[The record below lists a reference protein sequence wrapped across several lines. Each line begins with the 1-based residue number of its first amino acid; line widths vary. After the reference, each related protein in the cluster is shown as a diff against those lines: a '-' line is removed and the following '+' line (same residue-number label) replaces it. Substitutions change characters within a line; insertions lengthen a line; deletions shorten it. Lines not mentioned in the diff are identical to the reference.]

1 MAGMKELSK
10 KEHSKKEH
18 SKKERKYIQRWVF
31 WSIVIGIVAGLG
43 AFAFYLVL
51 QIMIDLFMGYLAGFQ
66 PMPPAGEQD
75 VPFISV
81 PTAQYR
87 LWVLAL
93 MPALGGLIAGLIIY
107 SLAPEAEG
115 HGTDAI
121 IDAFHNK
128 KGVIRRR
135 VPLIKA
141 IASAI
146 TIGSGGSAGRE
157 GPIAQIGGGFGSFL
171 GTKLKL
177 GERETR
183 MMMICGAAAGI
194 GAMFKA
200 PLGSALFGTE
210 VLYKRDFE
218 MESMIPAIVSSVV
231 AYAVFCSIPY
241 VGWKPIFDTPPYT
254 FTHPKELIF
263 FAILGIACTALGIFY
278 IKIFY
283 LTKDFFKGL
292 AIPNHLKPAI
302 GGALV
307 GIFALVIGYWEPQAL
322 DGILGMGYGTIQTAI
337 NMELPLL
344 ELMELMLIVAIAKIF
359 TTSFTIGSGGSGGVF
374 APSLVI
380 GAMLGGLFGGISQ
393 FFFPEII
400 AGPTM
405 SAFVLVGMAAFFAGA
420 AKVPIAAILMISEM
434 AGSYS
439 LLVPLMLTSVV
450 AYALSGGWT
459 IYKKQRRTRKE
470 SPAHRREFM
479 VDLLEGIRVKD
490 AYIEDVLTIPTDT
503 TVKEALY
510 FVDKTGHI
518 AYPVVD
524 ESGKMVGITTLMDLE
539 KQRGEGAVYRKVGLM
554 CTKEVI
560 VAYPDEFLED
570 VLHKMDTYHV
580 GRLPVVKGRS
590 EEENKEL
597 LGIISR
603 ADIIREHCR
612 RLSLLKGGSSP

>member
-1 MAGMKELSK
+1 MAEMV
-10 KEHSKKEH
+10 EHST
-18 SKKERKYIQRWVF
+18 KERKYIQRWVLL
-31 WSIVIGIVAGLG
+31 SILIGIVAGFG
-43 AFAFYLVL
+43 AFAFYLLL
-51 QIMIDLFMGYLAGFQ
+51 QIMTDFFLGYLAGFQ
-66 PMPPAGEQD
+66 PTPPAGE
-75 VPFISV
+75 PEITYISL
-81 PTAQYR
+81 PTAPFR

-107 SLAPEAEG
+107 SFAPEAEG

-128 KGVIRRR
+128 KGVIRKR

-157 GPIAQIGGGFGSFL
+157 GPIAQIGGGFGSWL

-183 MMMICGAAAGI
+183 TMLVCGAAAGI

-231 AYAVFCSIPY
+231 AYAVFCSIPCI
-241 VGWKPIFDTPPYT
+241 GWHPIFDTPPYT

-263 FAILGIACTALGIFY
+263 FAVLGIACTALGIFY
-278 IKIFY
+278 IKVFY
-283 LTKDFFKGL
+283 ATRAFFKRF

-307 GIFALVIGYWEPQAL
+307 GIFVLVIGYFEPQAL
-322 DGILGMGYGTIQTAI
+322 DGILGMGYGTVQTAI
-337 NMELPLL
+337 NMELPLPEL
-344 ELMELMLIVAIAKIF
+344 IELMIIVAIAKIF

-380 GAMLGGLFGGISQ
+380 GAMLGGLFAGVSH

-405 SAFVLVGMAAFFAGA
+405 SAFVVVGMAAFFAGA

-459 IYKKQRRTRKE
+459 IYEKQVKTRKE

-490 AYIEDVLTIPTDT
+490 AYIEDVQTISADT

-510 FVDKTGHI
+510 FVDRTGHI
-518 AYPVVD
+518 SYPVVD
-524 ESGKMVGITTLMDLE
+524 KEGRMVGITSLMDLE
-539 KQRGEGAVYRKVGLM
+539 KQREEGSVYRKVSLM
-554 CTKEVI
+554 CTKEVL

-570 VLHKMDTYHV
+570 ALHKMDIYHV

-597 LGIISR
+597 VGIISR

-612 RLSLLKGGSSP
+612 RWSLIKGGSSL

>member
-1 MAGMKELSK
+1 MAEMV
-10 KEHSKKEH
+10 EHST
-18 SKKERKYIQRWVF
+18 KERKYIQRWVLL
-31 WSIVIGIVAGLG
+31 SILIGIVAGFG
-43 AFAFYLVL
+43 AFAFYLLL
-51 QIMIDLFMGYLAGFQ
+51 QIMTDFFLGYLAGFQ
-66 PMPPAGEQD
+66 PTPPAGEQEIPYISLSTA
-75 VPFISV
+75 PF
-81 PTAQYR
+81 R

-93 MPALGGLIAGLIIY
+93 MPALGGLIAGLLIY
-107 SLAPEAEG
+107 SFAPEAEG

-128 KGVIRRR
+128 KGVIRKR

-157 GPIAQIGGGFGSFL
+157 GPIAQIGGGFGSWL

-183 MMMICGAAAGI
+183 TMLVCGAAAGI

-218 MESMIPAIVSSVV
+218 MDAMIPAIVSSVV
-231 AYAVFCSIPY
+231 AYAVFCSIPCI
-241 VGWKPIFDTPPYT
+241 GWHPIFDTPPYT

-263 FAILGIACTALGIFY
+263 FAVLGIACTALGIFY
-278 IKIFY
+278 IKVFY
-283 LTKDFFKGL
+283 ATRAFFKRL
-292 AIPNHLKPAI
+292 TIPNHLKPAI

-307 GIFALVIGYWEPQAL
+307 GIFVLVIGYFEPQAL
-322 DGILGMGYGTIQTAI
+322 DGILGMGYGTVQTAI
-337 NMELPLL
+337 DMELPLP
-344 ELMELMLIVAIAKIF
+344 ELMKLMLIVAIAKIF

-380 GAMLGGLFGGISQ
+380 GAMLGGLFAGVSH

-405 SAFVLVGMAAFFAGA
+405 SAFVVVGMAAFFAGA

-459 IYKKQRRTRKE
+459 IYEKQVKTRKE

-490 AYIEDVLTIPTDT
+490 AYIEEVLTIPADK

-510 FVDKTGHI
+510 FVDRTGHI

-524 ESGKMVGITTLMDLE
+524 KQGRLVGITTLMDLE
-539 KQRGEGAVYRKVGLM
+539 KQREEGSVYRKVRLM
-554 CTKEVI
+554 CTKEVL

-570 VLHKMDTYHV
+570 ALHKMDIYHM

-597 LGIISR
+597 VGIISR

-612 RLSLLKGGSSP
+612 RWSLIKGGPSS

>member
-1 MAGMKELSK
+1 MAEMV
-10 KEHSKKEH
+10 EHST
-18 SKKERKYIQRWVF
+18 KERKYIQRWVLL
-31 WSIVIGIVAGLG
+31 SILIGIVAGFG
-43 AFAFYLVL
+43 AFAFYLLL
-51 QIMIDLFMGYLAGFQ
+51 QIMTDFFLGYLAGFQ
-66 PMPPAGEQD
+66 PTPPAGEQD
-75 VPFISV
+75 VPYISL
-81 PTAQYR
+81 PTAPFH

-93 MPALGGLIAGLIIY
+93 MPALGGLIVGLIIY
-107 SLAPEAEG
+107 SFAPEAEG

-128 KGVIRRR
+128 KGVIRKR

-183 MMMICGAAAGI
+183 MMMVCGAAAGI

-218 MESMIPAIVSSVV
+218 MESLIPAIVSSVV
-231 AYAVFCSIPY
+231 AYAVFCSIPSI
-241 VGWKPIFDTPPYT
+241 GWHPIFDTPPYT

-263 FAILGIACTALGIFY
+263 FAVLGIACTALGIFY
-278 IKIFY
+278 IKVFY
-283 LTKDFFKGL
+283 ATRAFFKRL

-307 GIFALVIGYWEPQAL
+307 GIFVLVIGYVEPQAL
-322 DGILGMGYGTIQTAI
+322 DGILGMGYGTVQTAI
-337 NMELPLL
+337 DMELPLPEL
-344 ELMELMLIVAIAKIF
+344 IELMIIVAIAKIF

-380 GAMLGGLFGGISQ
+380 GAMLGGLFGGVSH

-400 AGPTM
+400 TETTM
-405 SAFVLVGMAAFFAGA
+405 SAFVVVGMAAFFAGA

-459 IYKKQRRTRKE
+459 IYEKQVKTRKE

-490 AYIEDVLTIPTDT
+490 AYIEDVQTISADT

-510 FVDKTGHI
+510 FVDRTGHI

-524 ESGKMVGITTLMDLE
+524 KEGRMVGITSLMDLE
-539 KQRGEGAVYRKVGLM
+539 KQRKEGSVYRKVSLM
-554 CTKEVI
+554 CTKEVL

-570 VLHKMDTYHV
+570 ALHKMDIYHV
-580 GRLPVVKGRS
+580 GRLPVVKGQS

-597 LGIISR
+597 VGIISR

-612 RLSLLKGGSSP
+612 RWSLIKGGSSL

>member
-1 MAGMKELSK
+1 MAEMV
-10 KEHSKKEH
+10 EHST
-18 SKKERKYIQRWVF
+18 KERKYIQRWVLL
-31 WSIVIGIVAGLG
+31 SILIGIVAGFG
-43 AFAFYLVL
+43 AFAFYLLL
-51 QIMIDLFMGYLAGFQ
+51 QIMTDFFLGYLAGFQ
-66 PMPPAGEQD
+66 PTPPAGEQD
-75 VPFISV
+75 VPFISL
-81 PTAQYR
+81 PTAPFR

-93 MPALGGLIAGLIIY
+93 MPALGGLIVGLIIY
-107 SLAPEAEG
+107 SFAPEAEG

-128 KGVIRRR
+128 KGVIRKR

-183 MMMICGAAAGI
+183 MMMVCGAAAGI

-218 MESMIPAIVSSVV
+218 MESLIPAIVSSVV
-231 AYAVFCSIPY
+231 AYAVFCSIPSI
-241 VGWKPIFDTPPYT
+241 GWHPIFDTPPYT

-263 FAILGIACTALGIFY
+263 FAVLGIACTALGIFY
-278 IKIFY
+278 IKVFY
-283 LTKDFFKGL
+283 ATRAFFKRL

-307 GIFALVIGYWEPQAL
+307 GIFVLVIGYFEPQAL
-322 DGILGMGYGTIQTAI
+322 DGILGMGYGTVQTAI
-337 NMELPLL
+337 DMELPLPEL
-344 ELMELMLIVAIAKIF
+344 IELMIIVAIAKIF

-380 GAMLGGLFGGISQ
+380 GAMLGGLFGGISH

-400 AGPTM
+400 TETTM
-405 SAFVLVGMAAFFAGA
+405 SAFVVVGMAAFFAGA

-459 IYKKQRRTRKE
+459 IYEKQVKTRKE

-490 AYIEDVLTIPTDT
+490 AYIEDVQTISADT

-510 FVDKTGHI
+510 FVDRTGHI

-524 ESGKMVGITTLMDLE
+524 KEGRMVGITSLMDLE
-539 KQRGEGAVYRKVGLM
+539 KQREEGSGYRKVSLM

-570 VLHKMDTYHV
+570 ALHKMDMYHV
-580 GRLPVVKGRS
+580 GRLPVVKGQS

-597 LGIISR
+597 VGIISR

-612 RLSLLKGGSSP
+612 RWSLIKGGSSL

>member
-1 MAGMKELSK
+1 MAEIV
-10 KEHSKKEH
+10 EHST
-18 SKKERKYIQRWVF
+18 KERKYIQRWVLL
-31 WSIVIGIVAGLG
+31 SILIGIVAGFG
-43 AFAFYLVL
+43 AFAFYLLL
-51 QIMIDLFMGYLAGFQ
+51 QIMTDFFLGYLAGFQ
-66 PMPPAGEQD
+66 PTPPAGEQEI
-75 VPFISV
+75 PYISL
-81 PTAQYR
+81 PTAPFR

-107 SLAPEAEG
+107 SFAPEAEG

-128 KGVIRRR
+128 KGVIRKR

-171 GTKLKL
+171 GSKLKL

-183 MMMICGAAAGI
+183 TMLVCGAAAGI

-231 AYAVFCSIPY
+231 AYAVFCSIPCI
-241 VGWKPIFDTPPYT
+241 GWHPIFDTPPYT

-263 FAILGIACTALGIFY
+263 FAVLGIACTALGIFY
-278 IKIFY
+278 IKVFY
-283 LTKDFFKGL
+283 ATRAFFKRF

-307 GIFALVIGYWEPQAL
+307 GIFVLVIGYLEPQAL
-322 DGILGMGYGTIQTAI
+322 DGILGMGYGTVQTAI
-337 NMELPLL
+337 DMELPLP
-344 ELMELMLIVAIAKIF
+344 ELMKLMLIVAIAKIF

-380 GAMLGGLFGGISQ
+380 GAMLGGLFAGVSH

-405 SAFVLVGMAAFFAGA
+405 SAFVVVGMAAFFAGA

-459 IYKKQRRTRKE
+459 IYEKQVKTRKE

-490 AYIEDVLTIPTDT
+490 AYVEDVQTISADT

-510 FVDKTGHI
+510 FVDRTGHI

-524 ESGKMVGITTLMDLE
+524 KEGRMVGITSLMDLE
-539 KQRGEGAVYRKVGLM
+539 KQREEGSVYRKVSLM
-554 CTKEVI
+554 CTKEVL
-560 VAYPDEFLED
+560 VAYQDEFLED
-570 VLHKMDTYHV
+570 ALHKMDIYHV

-597 LGIISR
+597 VGIISR

-612 RLSLLKGGSSP
+612 RWSLIKGGSSL

>member
-1 MAGMKELSK
+1 MAEMV
-10 KEHSKKEH
+10 EHST
-18 SKKERKYIQRWVF
+18 KERKYIQRWVLL
-31 WSIVIGIVAGLG
+31 SILIGVVAGFG
-43 AFAFYLVL
+43 AFAFYLLL
-51 QIMIDLFMGYLAGFQ
+51 QIMTDFFLGYLAGFQ
-66 PMPPAGEQD
+66 PTPPAGEQD
-75 VPFISV
+75 VPFISL
-81 PTAQYR
+81 PTAQSR

-107 SLAPEAEG
+107 SFAPEAEG

-128 KGVIRRR
+128 KGVIRKR

-157 GPIAQIGGGFGSFL
+157 GPIAQIGGGFGSWL

-183 MMMICGAAAGI
+183 MMMVCGAAAGI

-218 MESMIPAIVSSVV
+218 MESLIPAIVSSVV
-231 AYAVFCSIPY
+231 AYAVFCSIPCI
-241 VGWKPIFDTPPYT
+241 GWHPIFDTPPYT

-263 FAILGIACTALGIFY
+263 FAVLGIACTALGIFY
-278 IKIFY
+278 IKVFY
-283 LTKDFFKGL
+283 ATRAFFKRL

-307 GIFALVIGYWEPQAL
+307 GIFVLVIGYLEPQAL
-322 DGILGMGYGTIQTAI
+322 DGILGMGYGTVQTAI
-337 NMELPLL
+337 DMELPLPEL
-344 ELMELMLIVAIAKIF
+344 IELMIIVAIAKIF

-380 GAMLGGLFGGISQ
+380 GAMLGGLFGGISH

-400 AGPTM
+400 TETTM
-405 SAFVLVGMAAFFAGA
+405 SAFVVVGMAAFFAGA

-459 IYKKQRRTRKE
+459 IYEKQVKTRKE

-490 AYIEDVLTIPTDT
+490 AYIEDVQTISADT

-510 FVDKTGHI
+510 FVDRTGHI

-524 ESGKMVGITTLMDLE
+524 KEGRMVGITSLMDLE
-539 KQRGEGAVYRKVGLM
+539 KQRKEGSVYRKVSLM
-554 CTKEVI
+554 CTKEVL

-570 VLHKMDTYHV
+570 ALHKMDIYHV
-580 GRLPVVKGRS
+580 GRLPVVKGQS

-597 LGIISR
+597 VGIISR

-612 RLSLLKGGSSP
+612 RWSLIKGGSSL

>member
-1 MAGMKELSK
+1 MAEMV
-10 KEHSKKEH
+10 EHST
-18 SKKERKYIQRWVF
+18 KERKYIQRWVLL
-31 WSIVIGIVAGLG
+31 SIIIGIVAGLG
-43 AFAFYLVL
+43 AFAFYLLL
-51 QIMIDLFMGYLAGFQ
+51 QIMTDFFLGYLAGFELS
-66 PMPPAGEQD
+66 PPAGEQEI
-75 VPFISV
+75 PYISL
-81 PTAQYR
+81 PTAPFR

-107 SLAPEAEG
+107 SFAPEAEG

-128 KGVIRRR
+128 KGVIRKR

-171 GTKLKL
+171 GSKLKL

-183 MMMICGAAAGI
+183 TMLVCGAAAGI

-231 AYAVFCSIPY
+231 AYAVFCSIPCI
-241 VGWKPIFDTPPYT
+241 GWQPIFDTPPYT

-263 FAILGIACTALGIFY
+263 FAVLGIACTALGIFY
-278 IKIFY
+278 IKVFY
-283 LTKDFFKGL
+283 ATRAFFKRF

-307 GIFALVIGYWEPQAL
+307 GIFVLVIGYFEPQAL
-322 DGILGMGYGTIQTAI
+322 DGILGMGYGAVQTAI
-337 NMELPLL
+337 DMELPLP
-344 ELMELMLIVAIAKIF
+344 ELMKLMLIVVIAKIF

-380 GAMLGGLFGGISQ
+380 GAMLGGLFAGISH

-400 AGPTM
+400 TETTM
-405 SAFVLVGMAAFFAGA
+405 SAFVVVGMAAFFAGA

-450 AYALSGGWT
+450 AYALSGGLT
-459 IYKKQRRTRKE
+459 IYEKQVKTRKE

-490 AYIEDVLTIPTDT
+490 AYVEEVLTISADT

-510 FVDKTGHI
+510 FVDRTGHI

-524 ESGKMVGITTLMDLE
+524 KEGRLVGITSLMDLE
-539 KQRGEGAVYRKVGLM
+539 KQREEGSVYRKVSLM

-570 VLHKMDTYHV
+570 ALHKMDIYHM

-597 LGIISR
+597 VGIISR

-612 RLSLLKGGSSP
+612 RWSLVKGGSSL

>member
-1 MAGMKELSK
+1 MAEMV
-10 KEHSKKEH
+10 EHST
-18 SKKERKYIQRWVF
+18 KERKYIQRWVLL
-31 WSIVIGIVAGLG
+31 SILIGIVAGFG
-43 AFAFYLVL
+43 AFAFYLLL
-51 QIMIDLFMGYLAGFQ
+51 QIMTDFFLGYLAGFQ
-66 PMPPAGEQD
+66 PTPPAGEQD
-75 VPFISV
+75 VPYISL
-81 PTAQYR
+81 PTAPFH

-93 MPALGGLIAGLIIY
+93 MPALGGLIVGLIIY
-107 SLAPEAEG
+107 SFAPEAEG

-128 KGVIRRR
+128 KGVIRKR

-183 MMMICGAAAGI
+183 MMMVCGAAAGI

-218 MESMIPAIVSSVV
+218 MESLIPAIVSSVV
-231 AYAVFCSIPY
+231 AYAVFCSIPSI
-241 VGWKPIFDTPPYT
+241 GWHPIFDTPPYT

-263 FAILGIACTALGIFY
+263 FAVLGIACTALGIFY
-278 IKIFY
+278 IKVFY
-283 LTKDFFKGL
+283 ATRAFFKRL

-307 GIFALVIGYWEPQAL
+307 GIFVLVIGYVEPQAL
-322 DGILGMGYGTIQTAI
+322 DGILGMGYGTVQTAI
-337 NMELPLL
+337 DMELPLPEL
-344 ELMELMLIVAIAKIF
+344 IELMIIVAIAKIF

-380 GAMLGGLFGGISQ
+380 GAMLGGLFGGVSH

-400 AGPTM
+400 TETTM
-405 SAFVLVGMAAFFAGA
+405 SAFVVVGMAAFFAGA

-459 IYKKQRRTRKE
+459 IYEKQVKTRKE

-490 AYIEDVLTIPTDT
+490 AYIEDVQTISADT

-510 FVDKTGHI
+510 FVDRTGHI

-524 ESGKMVGITTLMDLE
+524 KEGRMVGITSLMDLE
-539 KQRGEGAVYRKVGLM
+539 KQRKEGSVYRKVSLI
-554 CTKEVI
+554 CTKEVL

-570 VLHKMDTYHV
+570 ALHKMDIYHV

-597 LGIISR
+597 VGIISR

-612 RLSLLKGGSSP
+612 RWSLIKGGSSL

>member
-1 MAGMKELSK
+1 MV
-10 KEHSKKEH
+10 EHST
-18 SKKERKYIQRWVF
+18 KERKYIQRWVLL
-31 WSIVIGIVAGLG
+31 SILIGIVAGFG
-43 AFAFYLVL
+43 AFAFYLLL
-51 QIMIDLFMGYLAGFQ
+51 QIMTDFFLGYLAGFQ
-66 PMPPAGEQD
+66 PTPPAGEQD
-75 VPFISV
+75 VPYISL
-81 PTAQYR
+81 PTAPFR

-93 MPALGGLIAGLIIY
+93 MPALGGLIAGLVIY
-107 SLAPEAEG
+107 SFAPEAEG

-128 KGVIRRR
+128 KGVIRKR

-157 GPIAQIGGGFGSFL
+157 GPIAQIGGGFGSWL

-183 MMMICGAAAGI
+183 MMMVCGAAAGI

-218 MESMIPAIVSSVV
+218 MESLIPAIVSSVV
-231 AYAVFCSIPY
+231 AYAVFCSIPSI
-241 VGWKPIFDTPPYT
+241 GWHPIFDTPPYT

-263 FAILGIACTALGIFY
+263 FAVLGIACTALGIFY
-278 IKIFY
+278 IKVFY
-283 LTKDFFKGL
+283 ATRAFFKRL

-307 GIFALVIGYWEPQAL
+307 GIFVLVIGYFEPQAL
-322 DGILGMGYGTIQTAI
+322 DGILGMGYGTVQTAI
-337 NMELPLL
+337 DMELPLP
-344 ELMELMLIVAIAKIF
+344 ELIELMLIVAIAKIF
-359 TTSFTIGSGGSGGVF
+359 TTSLTIGSGGSGGVF

-380 GAMLGGLFGGISQ
+380 GAMLGGLFGGISH

-400 AGPTM
+400 TETTM
-405 SAFVLVGMAAFFAGA
+405 SAFVVVGMAAFFAGA

-459 IYKKQRRTRKE
+459 IYEKQVKTRKE

-490 AYIEDVLTIPTDT
+490 AYIEDVQTISADT

-510 FVDKTGHI
+510 FVERTGHI

-524 ESGKMVGITTLMDLE
+524 KVGRMVGITSLMDLE
-539 KQRGEGAVYRKVGLM
+539 KQREEGSVYQKVSLM
-554 CTKEVI
+554 CTKEVL

-570 VLHKMDTYHV
+570 ALHKMDIYHV

-597 LGIISR
+597 VGIISR

-612 RLSLLKGGSSP
+612 RWSLIKGGSSL

>member
-1 MAGMKELSK
+1 MAEMV
-10 KEHSKKEH
+10 EHST
-18 SKKERKYIQRWVF
+18 KERKYIQRWVLL
-31 WSIVIGIVAGLG
+31 SILIGVVAGFG
-43 AFAFYLVL
+43 AFAFYLLL
-51 QIMIDLFMGYLAGFQ
+51 QIMTDFFLGYLAGFQ
-66 PMPPAGEQD
+66 PTPPAGEQD
-75 VPFISV
+75 VPFISL
-81 PTAQYR
+81 PTAQSR

-107 SLAPEAEG
+107 SFAPEAEG

-128 KGVIRRR
+128 KGVIRKR

-157 GPIAQIGGGFGSFL
+157 GPIAQIGGGFGSWL

-183 MMMICGAAAGI
+183 MMMVCGAAAGI

-218 MESMIPAIVSSVV
+218 MESLIPAIVSSVV
-231 AYAVFCSIPY
+231 AYAVFCSIPCI
-241 VGWKPIFDTPPYT
+241 GWHPIFDTPPYT

-263 FAILGIACTALGIFY
+263 FAVLGIACTALGIFY
-278 IKIFY
+278 IKVFY
-283 LTKDFFKGL
+283 ATRAFFKRL

-307 GIFALVIGYWEPQAL
+307 GIFVLVIGYLEPQAL
-322 DGILGMGYGTIQTAI
+322 DGILGMGYGTVQTAI
-337 NMELPLL
+337 DMELPLPEL
-344 ELMELMLIVAIAKIF
+344 IELMIIVAIAKIF
-359 TTSFTIGSGGSGGVF
+359 TTSLTIGSGGSGGVF

-380 GAMLGGLFGGISQ
+380 GAMLGGLFGGISH

-400 AGPTM
+400 TETTM
-405 SAFVLVGMAAFFAGA
+405 SAFVVVGMAAFFAGA

-459 IYKKQRRTRKE
+459 IYEKQVKTRKE

-490 AYIEDVLTIPTDT
+490 AYIEDVQTISADT

-510 FVDKTGHI
+510 FVDRTGHI

-524 ESGKMVGITTLMDLE
+524 KEGRMVGITSLMDLE
-539 KQRGEGAVYRKVGLM
+539 KQRKEGSVYRKVSLM
-554 CTKEVI
+554 CTKEVL

-570 VLHKMDTYHV
+570 ALHKMDIYHV
-580 GRLPVVKGRS
+580 GRLPVVKGQS

-597 LGIISR
+597 VGIISR

-612 RLSLLKGGSSP
+612 RWSLIKGGSSL

>member
-1 MAGMKELSK
+1 MV
-10 KEHSKKEH
+10 EHST
-18 SKKERKYIQRWVF
+18 KERKYIQRWVLL
-31 WSIVIGIVAGLG
+31 SILIGIVAGFG
-43 AFAFYLVL
+43 AFAFYLLL
-51 QIMIDLFMGYLAGFQ
+51 QIMTDFFLGYLAGFQ
-66 PMPPAGEQD
+66 PTPPAGEQD
-75 VPFISV
+75 VPYISL
-81 PTAQYR
+81 PTAPFR

-93 MPALGGLIAGLIIY
+93 MPALGGLIAGLVIY
-107 SLAPEAEG
+107 SFAPEAEG

-128 KGVIRRR
+128 KGVIRKR

-157 GPIAQIGGGFGSFL
+157 GPIAQIGGGFGSWL

-183 MMMICGAAAGI
+183 MMMVCGAAAGI

-218 MESMIPAIVSSVV
+218 MESLIPAIVSSVV
-231 AYAVFCSIPY
+231 AYAVFCSIPCI
-241 VGWKPIFDTPPYT
+241 GWHPIFDTPPYT

-263 FAILGIACTALGIFY
+263 FAVLGIACTALGIFY
-278 IKIFY
+278 IKVFY
-283 LTKDFFKGL
+283 ATRAFFKRL

-307 GIFALVIGYWEPQAL
+307 GIFVLVIGYFEPQAL
-322 DGILGMGYGTIQTAI
+322 DGILGMGYGTVQTAI
-337 NMELPLL
+337 DMELPLP
-344 ELMELMLIVAIAKIF
+344 ELIELMLIVAIAKIF
-359 TTSFTIGSGGSGGVF
+359 TTSLTIGSGGSGGVF

-380 GAMLGGLFGGISQ
+380 GAMLGGLFGGISH

-400 AGPTM
+400 TETTM
-405 SAFVLVGMAAFFAGA
+405 SAFVVVGMAAFFAGA

-459 IYKKQRRTRKE
+459 IYEKQVKTRKE

-490 AYIEDVLTIPTDT
+490 AYIEDVQTISADT

-510 FVDKTGHI
+510 FVERTGHI

-524 ESGKMVGITTLMDLE
+524 KVGRMVGITSLMDLE
-539 KQRGEGAVYRKVGLM
+539 KQREEGSVYQKVSLM
-554 CTKEVI
+554 CTKEVL

-570 VLHKMDTYHV
+570 ALHKMDIYHV

-597 LGIISR
+597 VGIISR

-612 RLSLLKGGSSP
+612 RWSLIKGGSSL

>member
-1 MAGMKELSK
+1 MAGMEAQST
-10 KEHSKKEH
+10 
-18 SKKERKYIQRWVF
+18 KERKYIQKWVLL
-31 WSIVIGIVAGLG
+31 SILIGIVAGFG
-43 AFAFYLVL
+43 AFAFYLLL
-51 QIMIDLFMGYLAGFQ
+51 QIMTDFFLGYLAGFQ
-66 PMPPAGEQD
+66 PTPPAGE
-75 VPFISV
+75 PEITYISL
-81 PTAQYR
+81 PTAPFR

-107 SLAPEAEG
+107 SFAPEAEG

-128 KGVIRRR
+128 KGVIRKR

-183 MMMICGAAAGI
+183 TMLVCGAAAGI

-231 AYAVFCSIPY
+231 AYAVFCSIPCI
-241 VGWKPIFDTPPYT
+241 GWQPIFDTPPYT

-263 FAILGIACTALGIFY
+263 FAVLGIACTALGIFY
-278 IKIFY
+278 IKVFY
-283 LTKDFFKGL
+283 ATRAFFKRF

-307 GIFALVIGYWEPQAL
+307 GIFVLVIGYLEPQAL
-322 DGILGMGYGTIQTAI
+322 DGILGMGYGAVQTAI
-337 NMELPLL
+337 DMELPLP
-344 ELMELMLIVAIAKIF
+344 ELMKLMLIVAIAKIF

-380 GAMLGGLFGGISQ
+380 GAMLGGLFAGVSH

-405 SAFVLVGMAAFFAGA
+405 SAFVVVGMAAFFAGA

-459 IYKKQRRTRKE
+459 IYEKQVKTRKE

-490 AYIEDVLTIPTDT
+490 AYIEDVQTISADT

-510 FVDKTGHI
+510 FVDRTGHI

-524 ESGKMVGITTLMDLE
+524 KEGRMVGITSLMDLE
-539 KQRGEGAVYRKVGLM
+539 KQREEGSVYRKVSLM
-554 CTKEVI
+554 CTKEVL

-570 VLHKMDTYHV
+570 ALHKMDIYHV

-597 LGIISR
+597 VGIISR

-612 RLSLLKGGSSP
+612 RWSLIKGGSSL

>member
-1 MAGMKELSK
+1 MAEME
-10 KEHSKKEH
+10 EHST
-18 SKKERKYIQRWVF
+18 KERKYIQRWVLL
-31 WSIVIGIVAGLG
+31 SILIGIVAGFG
-43 AFAFYLVL
+43 AFAFYLLL
-51 QIMIDLFMGYLAGFQ
+51 QIMTDFFLGYLAGFQ
-66 PMPPAGEQD
+66 PTPPAGEQEI
-75 VPFISV
+75 PYISL
-81 PTAQYR
+81 PTAPFR

-107 SLAPEAEG
+107 SFAPEAEG

-128 KGVIRRR
+128 KGVIRKR

-183 MMMICGAAAGI
+183 TMLVCGAAAGI

-231 AYAVFCSIPY
+231 AYAVFCSIPCI
-241 VGWKPIFDTPPYT
+241 GWHPIFDTPPYT

-263 FAILGIACTALGIFY
+263 FAVLGIACTALGIFY
-278 IKIFY
+278 IKVFY
-283 LTKDFFKGL
+283 ATRAFFKRF

-307 GIFALVIGYWEPQAL
+307 GIFVLVIGYLEPQAL
-322 DGILGMGYGTIQTAI
+322 DGILGMGYGAVQTAI
-337 NMELPLL
+337 DMELPLP
-344 ELMELMLIVAIAKIF
+344 ELMKLMLIVAIAKIF

-380 GAMLGGLFGGISQ
+380 GAMLGGLFAGVSH

-405 SAFVLVGMAAFFAGA
+405 SAFVVVGMAAFFAGA

-459 IYKKQRRTRKE
+459 IYEKQVKTRKE

-490 AYIEDVLTIPTDT
+490 AYIEDVQTISADT

-510 FVDKTGHI
+510 FVDRTGHI

-524 ESGKMVGITTLMDLE
+524 KEGRMVGITSLMDLE
-539 KQRGEGAVYRKVGLM
+539 KQREEGSVYRKVSLM
-554 CTKEVI
+554 CTKEVL

-570 VLHKMDTYHV
+570 ALHKMDIYHV

-597 LGIISR
+597 VGIISR

-612 RLSLLKGGSSP
+612 RWSLIKGGSSL

>member
-1 MAGMKELSK
+1 MAEMV
-10 KEHSKKEH
+10 EHST
-18 SKKERKYIQRWVF
+18 KERKYIQRWVLL
-31 WSIVIGIVAGLG
+31 SILIGVVAGFG
-43 AFAFYLVL
+43 AFAFYLLL
-51 QIMIDLFMGYLAGFQ
+51 QIMTDFFLGYLAGFQ
-66 PMPPAGEQD
+66 PTPPAGEQD
-75 VPFISV
+75 VPFISL
-81 PTAQYR
+81 PTAQSR

-107 SLAPEAEG
+107 SFAPEAEG

-128 KGVIRRR
+128 KGVIRKR

-183 MMMICGAAAGI
+183 MMMVCGAAAGI

-218 MESMIPAIVSSVV
+218 MESLIPAIVSSVV
-231 AYAVFCSIPY
+231 AYAVFCSIPCI
-241 VGWKPIFDTPPYT
+241 GWHPIFDTPPYT

-263 FAILGIACTALGIFY
+263 FAVLGIACTALGIFY
-278 IKIFY
+278 IKVFY
-283 LTKDFFKGL
+283 ATRAFFKRL

-307 GIFALVIGYWEPQAL
+307 GIFVLVIGYLEPQAL
-322 DGILGMGYGTIQTAI
+322 DGILGMGYGTVQTAI
-337 NMELPLL
+337 DMELPLPEL
-344 ELMELMLIVAIAKIF
+344 IELMIIVAIAKIF
-359 TTSFTIGSGGSGGVF
+359 TTSLTIGSGGSGGVF

-380 GAMLGGLFGGISQ
+380 GAMLGGLFGGISH

-400 AGPTM
+400 TETTM
-405 SAFVLVGMAAFFAGA
+405 SAFVVVGMAAFFAGA

-459 IYKKQRRTRKE
+459 IYEKQVKTRKE

-490 AYIEDVLTIPTDT
+490 AYIEDVQTISADT

-510 FVDKTGHI
+510 FVDRTGHI

-524 ESGKMVGITTLMDLE
+524 KEGRMVGITSLMDLE
-539 KQRGEGAVYRKVGLM
+539 KQRKEGSVYRKVSLM

-560 VAYPDEFLED
+560 VAYPDEFLEEA
-570 VLHKMDTYHV
+570 LHKMDIYHV
-580 GRLPVVKGRS
+580 GRLPVVKGQS

-597 LGIISR
+597 VGIISR

-612 RLSLLKGGSSP
+612 RWSLIKGGSSL

>member
-1 MAGMKELSK
+1 MVEMV
-10 KEHSKKEH
+10 EHST
-18 SKKERKYIQRWVF
+18 KERKYIQRWVLL
-31 WSIVIGIVAGLG
+31 SILIGIVAGFG
-43 AFAFYLVL
+43 AFAFYLLL
-51 QIMIDLFMGYLAGFQ
+51 QIMTDFFLGYLAGFQ
-66 PMPPAGEQD
+66 PRPPAGEQA
-75 VPFISV
+75 VPYISL
-81 PTAQYR
+81 PTAPFH

-107 SLAPEAEG
+107 SFAPEAEG

-128 KGVIRRR
+128 KGVIRKR

-183 MMMICGAAAGI
+183 MMMVCGAAAGI

-218 MESMIPAIVSSVV
+218 MESLIPAIVSSVV
-231 AYAVFCSIPY
+231 AYAVFCSIPCI
-241 VGWKPIFDTPPYT
+241 GWHPIFDTPPYT

-263 FAILGIACTALGIFY
+263 FAVLGIACTALGIFY
-278 IKIFY
+278 IKVFY
-283 LTKDFFKGL
+283 ATRAFFKRL

-307 GIFALVIGYWEPQAL
+307 GIFVLVIGYFEPQAL
-322 DGILGMGYGTIQTAI
+322 DGILGMGYGTVQTAI
-337 NMELPLL
+337 DMELPLPEL
-344 ELMELMLIVAIAKIF
+344 IELMIIVAIAKIF

-380 GAMLGGLFGGISQ
+380 GAMLGGLFGGISH

-400 AGPTM
+400 TETTM
-405 SAFVLVGMAAFFAGA
+405 SAFVVVGMAAFFAGA

-459 IYKKQRRTRKE
+459 IYEKQVKTRKE

-490 AYIEDVLTIPTDT
+490 AYIEDVQTISADT

-510 FVDKTGHI
+510 FVDRTGHI

-524 ESGKMVGITTLMDLE
+524 KEGRMVGITSLMDLE
-539 KQRGEGAVYRKVGLM
+539 KQREERSVYRKVSLM
-554 CTKEVI
+554 CTKEVH

-570 VLHKMDTYHV
+570 ALHKMDIYHV

-597 LGIISR
+597 VGIISR

-612 RLSLLKGGSSP
+612 RWSLIKGGSSL

>member
-1 MAGMKELSK
+1 MAGMEAQST
-10 KEHSKKEH
+10 
-18 SKKERKYIQRWVF
+18 KERKYIQKWVLL
-31 WSIVIGIVAGLG
+31 SILIGIVAGFG
-43 AFAFYLVL
+43 AFAFYLLL
-51 QIMIDLFMGYLAGFQ
+51 QIMTDFFLGYLAGFQ
-66 PMPPAGEQD
+66 PTPPAGE
-75 VPFISV
+75 PEITYISL
-81 PTAQYR
+81 PTAPFR

-107 SLAPEAEG
+107 SFAPEAEG

-128 KGVIRRR
+128 KGVIRKR

-183 MMMICGAAAGI
+183 TMLVCGAAAGI

-231 AYAVFCSIPY
+231 AYAVFCSIPCI
-241 VGWKPIFDTPPYT
+241 GWQPIFDTPPYT

-263 FAILGIACTALGIFY
+263 FAVLGIACTALGIFY
-278 IKIFY
+278 IKVFY
-283 LTKDFFKGL
+283 ATRAFFKRF

-307 GIFALVIGYWEPQAL
+307 GIFVLVIGYLEPQAL
-322 DGILGMGYGTIQTAI
+322 DGILGMGYGAVQTAI
-337 NMELPLL
+337 DMELPLP
-344 ELMELMLIVAIAKIF
+344 ELMKLMLIVAIAKIF

-380 GAMLGGLFGGISQ
+380 GAMLGGLFAGVSH

-405 SAFVLVGMAAFFAGA
+405 SAFVVVGMAAFFAGA

-459 IYKKQRRTRKE
+459 IYEKQVKTRKE
-470 SPAHRREFM
+470 SPAHSREFM

-490 AYIEDVLTIPTDT
+490 AYVEAVQTISADK

-510 FVDKTGHI
+510 FVDRTGHI

-524 ESGKMVGITTLMDLE
+524 KEGRMVGITSLMDLE
-539 KQRGEGAVYRKVGLM
+539 KQREEGSVYRKVSLM
-554 CTKEVI
+554 CTKEVL

-570 VLHKMDTYHV
+570 ALHKMDMYHV

-597 LGIISR
+597 VGIISR

-612 RLSLLKGGSSP
+612 RWSLIKGGSSL

>member
-1 MAGMKELSK
+1 MAEMV
-10 KEHSKKEH
+10 EHST
-18 SKKERKYIQRWVF
+18 KERKYIQRWVLL
-31 WSIVIGIVAGLG
+31 SILIGIVAGFG
-43 AFAFYLVL
+43 AFAFYLLL
-51 QIMIDLFMGYLAGFQ
+51 QIMTDFFLGYLAGFQ
-66 PMPPAGEQD
+66 PTPPAGE
-75 VPFISV
+75 PEITYISL
-81 PTAQYR
+81 PTAPFR

-107 SLAPEAEG
+107 SFAPEAEG

-128 KGVIRRR
+128 KGVIRKR

-183 MMMICGAAAGI
+183 TMLVCGAAAGI

-231 AYAVFCSIPY
+231 AYAVFCSIPCI
-241 VGWKPIFDTPPYT
+241 GWQPIFDTPPYT

-263 FAILGIACTALGIFY
+263 FAVLGIACTALGIFY
-278 IKIFY
+278 IKVFY
-283 LTKDFFKGL
+283 ATRAFFKRF

-307 GIFALVIGYWEPQAL
+307 GIFVLVIGYLEPQAL
-322 DGILGMGYGTIQTAI
+322 DGILGMGYGAVQTAI
-337 NMELPLL
+337 DMELPLP
-344 ELMELMLIVAIAKIF
+344 ELMKLMLIVAIAKIF

-380 GAMLGGLFGGISQ
+380 GAMLGGLFAGVSH

-405 SAFVLVGMAAFFAGA
+405 SAFVVVGMAAFFAGA

-434 AGSYS
+434 AGTYS

-459 IYKKQRRTRKE
+459 IYEKQVKTRKE

-490 AYIEDVLTIPTDT
+490 AYIEDVQTISADT

-510 FVDKTGHI
+510 FVDRTGHI

-524 ESGKMVGITTLMDLE
+524 KEGRMVGITSLMDLE
-539 KQRGEGAVYRKVGLM
+539 KQREEGSVYRKVSLM
-554 CTKEVI
+554 CTKEVL

-570 VLHKMDTYHV
+570 ALHKMDMYHV

-597 LGIISR
+597 VGIISR

-612 RLSLLKGGSSP
+612 RWSLIKGGSSL

>member
-1 MAGMKELSK
+1 MAEMV
-10 KEHSKKEH
+10 EHST
-18 SKKERKYIQRWVF
+18 KERKYLQRWVLL
-31 WSIVIGIVAGLG
+31 SILIGIVAGVG
-43 AFAFYLVL
+43 AFAFYLLL
-51 QIMIDLFMGYLAGFQ
+51 QLMTDFFLGYLAGFQ
-66 PMPPAGEQD
+66 PTPPAGEQD
-75 VPFISV
+75 VPYISL
-81 PTAQYR
+81 PTAPFR

-93 MPALGGLIAGLIIY
+93 MPALGGLIVGLIIY
-107 SLAPEAEG
+107 SFAPEAEG

-128 KGVIRRR
+128 KGVIRKR

-183 MMMICGAAAGI
+183 MMMVCGAAAGI

-218 MESMIPAIVSSVV
+218 MESLIPAIVSSVV
-231 AYAVFCSIPY
+231 AYAVFCSIPSI
-241 VGWKPIFDTPPYT
+241 GWHPIFDTPSYT

-263 FAILGIACTALGIFY
+263 FAVLGIACTALGIFY
-278 IKIFY
+278 IKVFY
-283 LTKDFFKGL
+283 ATRAFFKRL
-292 AIPNHLKPAI
+292 AIPNHIKPAI

-307 GIFALVIGYWEPQAL
+307 GIFVLVIGYFEPQAL
-322 DGILGMGYGTIQTAI
+322 DGILGMGYGTVQTAI
-337 NMELPLL
+337 DMELPLPEL
-344 ELMELMLIVAIAKIF
+344 IELMIIVAIAKIF

-380 GAMLGGLFGGISQ
+380 GAMLGGVFGGISH

-400 AGPTM
+400 TETTM
-405 SAFVLVGMAAFFAGA
+405 SVFVVVGMAAFFAGA

-459 IYKKQRRTRKE
+459 IYEKQVKTRKE

-490 AYIEDVLTIPTDT
+490 AYIEDVQTISADT

-510 FVDKTGHI
+510 FVDRTGHI

-524 ESGKMVGITTLMDLE
+524 KEGRMVGITSLMDLE
-539 KQRGEGAVYRKVGLM
+539 KQREEGSVYRKVSLM

-560 VAYPDEFLED
+560 VAYPDEFLEEA
-570 VLHKMDTYHV
+570 LHKMDIYHV
-580 GRLPVVKGRS
+580 GRLPVVKGQS

-597 LGIISR
+597 VGIISR

-612 RLSLLKGGSSP
+612 RWSLIKGGSSL

>member
-1 MAGMKELSK
+1 MAGMEAQST
-10 KEHSKKEH
+10 
-18 SKKERKYIQRWVF
+18 KERKYIQKWVLL
-31 WSIVIGIVAGLG
+31 SILIGIVAGFG
-43 AFAFYLVL
+43 AFAFYLLL
-51 QIMIDLFMGYLAGFQ
+51 QIMTDFFLGYLAGFQ
-66 PMPPAGEQD
+66 PTPPAGE
-75 VPFISV
+75 PEITYISL
-81 PTAQYR
+81 PTAPFR

-107 SLAPEAEG
+107 SFAPEAEG

-128 KGVIRRR
+128 KGVIRKR

-183 MMMICGAAAGI
+183 TMLVCGAAAGI

-231 AYAVFCSIPY
+231 AYAVFCSIPCI
-241 VGWKPIFDTPPYT
+241 GWQPIFDTPPYT

-263 FAILGIACTALGIFY
+263 FAVLGIACTALGIFY
-278 IKIFY
+278 IKVFY
-283 LTKDFFKGL
+283 ATRAFFKRF

-307 GIFALVIGYWEPQAL
+307 GIFVLVIGYLEPQAL
-322 DGILGMGYGTIQTAI
+322 DGILGMGYGAVQTAI
-337 NMELPLL
+337 DMELPLP
-344 ELMELMLIVAIAKIF
+344 ELMKLMLIVAIAKIF

-380 GAMLGGLFGGISQ
+380 GAMLGGLFAGVSH

-405 SAFVLVGMAAFFAGA
+405 SAFVVVGMAAFFAGA

-459 IYKKQRRTRKE
+459 IYEKQVKTRKE

-490 AYIEDVLTIPTDT
+490 AYIEDVQTISADT

-510 FVDKTGHI
+510 FVDRTGHI

-524 ESGKMVGITTLMDLE
+524 KEGRMVGITSLMDLE
-539 KQRGEGAVYRKVGLM
+539 KQREEGSVYRKVSLM
-554 CTKEVI
+554 CTKEVL

-570 VLHKMDTYHV
+570 ALHKMDMYHV

-597 LGIISR
+597 VGIISR

-612 RLSLLKGGSSP
+612 RWSLIKGGSSL

>member
-1 MAGMKELSK
+1 MAEMVA
-10 KEHSKKEH
+10 HST
-18 SKKERKYIQRWVF
+18 KERKYIQRWVLL
-31 WSIVIGIVAGLG
+31 SILIGVVAGFG
-43 AFAFYLVL
+43 AFAFYLLL
-51 QIMIDLFMGYLAGFQ
+51 QIMTDFFLGYLAGFQ
-66 PMPPAGEQD
+66 PTPPAGEQD
-75 VPFISV
+75 VPFISL
-81 PTAQYR
+81 PTAQSR

-107 SLAPEAEG
+107 SFAPEAEG

-128 KGVIRRR
+128 KGVIRKR

-157 GPIAQIGGGFGSFL
+157 GPIAQIGGGFGSWL

-183 MMMICGAAAGI
+183 MMMVCGAAAGI

-218 MESMIPAIVSSVV
+218 MESLIPAIVSSVV
-231 AYAVFCSIPY
+231 AYAVFCSIPCI
-241 VGWKPIFDTPPYT
+241 GWHPIFDTPPYT

-263 FAILGIACTALGIFY
+263 FAVLGIACTALGIFY
-278 IKIFY
+278 IKVFY
-283 LTKDFFKGL
+283 ATRAFFKRL

-307 GIFALVIGYWEPQAL
+307 GIFVLVIGYLEPQAL
-322 DGILGMGYGTIQTAI
+322 DGILGMGYGTVQTAI
-337 NMELPLL
+337 DMELPLPEL
-344 ELMELMLIVAIAKIF
+344 IELMIIVAIAKIF
-359 TTSFTIGSGGSGGVF
+359 TTSLTIGSGGSGGVF

-380 GAMLGGLFGGISQ
+380 GAMLGGLFGGISH

-400 AGPTM
+400 TETTM
-405 SAFVLVGMAAFFAGA
+405 SAFVVVGMAAFFAGA

-459 IYKKQRRTRKE
+459 IYEKQVKTRKE

-490 AYIEDVLTIPTDT
+490 AYIEDVQTISADT

-510 FVDKTGHI
+510 FVDRTGHI

-524 ESGKMVGITTLMDLE
+524 KEGRMVGITSLMDLE
-539 KQRGEGAVYRKVGLM
+539 KQRKEGSVYRKVSLM
-554 CTKEVI
+554 CTKEVL

-570 VLHKMDTYHV
+570 ALHKMDIYHV
-580 GRLPVVKGRS
+580 GRLPVVKGQS

-597 LGIISR
+597 VGIISR

-612 RLSLLKGGSSP
+612 RWSLIKGGSSL

>member
-1 MAGMKELSK
+1 MAGMEEFSTKEQ
-10 KEHSKKEH
+10 
-18 SKKERKYIQRWVF
+18 KYIPRWVF
-31 WSIVIGIVAGLG
+31 WSIIIGIVAGLG
-43 AFAFYLVL
+43 AFAFYMLL
-51 QIMIDLFMGYLAGFQ
+51 QISNDFFLGYLAGFQ
-66 PMPPAGEQD
+66 PASPAGEPD
-75 VPFISV
+75 IHLLPL
-81 PTAQYR
+81 PTAPSR

-93 MPALGGLIAGLIIY
+93 IPALGGLIAGLIIY
-107 SLAPEAEG
+107 TFSPDAEG
-115 HGTDAI
+115 DGTDAV

-128 KGVIRRR
+128 RGEIRRS
-135 VPLIKA
+135 VPLIKT

-157 GPIAQIGGGFGSFL
+157 GPISQIGGGFGSL
-171 GTKLKL
+171 IASRLKFS
-177 GERETR
+177 ERERR

-194 GAMFKA
+194 GAIFKA
-200 PLGSALFGTE
+200 PLGGALFGIE
-210 VLYKRDFE
+210 MLYKRDFE
-218 MESMIPAIVSSVV
+218 MESMIPAVISSVV
-231 AYAVFCSIPY
+231 GYAVFCSFPFI
-241 VGWKPIFDTPPYT
+241 GWEPIFDTSPYI
-254 FTHPKELIF
+254 FTQPRELIF
-263 FAILGIACTALGIFY
+263 FAILGIACAALGIFY
-278 IKIFY
+278 IKVFY
-283 LTKDFFKGL
+283 VTRDMFNGL
-292 AIPNHLKPAI
+292 AIPNHLKPAVGGVLI
-302 GGALV
+302 GVLAL
-307 GIFALVIGYWEPQAL
+307 LIGYCNPQAL
-322 DGILGMGYGTIQTAI
+322 DGILGMGYGAIQTTLDMTATGI
-337 NMELPLL
+337 DLPLF
-344 ELMELMLIVAIAKIF
+344 ELVELTLIVAIVKIF
-359 TTSFTIGSGGSGGVF
+359 ATSFTIGSGGSGGVF

-380 GAMLGGLFGGISQ
+380 GAMLGGLFAGVSH

-450 AYALSGGWT
+450 AYTLSGGWT
-459 IYKKQRRTRKE
+459 IYEKQVKTKKE
-470 SPAHRREFM
+470 SPAHSREFM

-490 AYIEDVLTIPTDT
+490 AYVEEVLTIPADK

-510 FVDKTGHI
+510 FVDRTGHI

-524 ESGKMVGITTLMDLE
+524 KEGRMVGITSLMDLE
-539 KQRGEGAVYRKVGLM
+539 KQRKEGSVYRKVRLM

-570 VLHKMDTYHV
+570 ALHKMDIYHM

-597 LGIISR
+597 VGIISR

-612 RLSLLKGGSSP
+612 RWSLVKGGSSL